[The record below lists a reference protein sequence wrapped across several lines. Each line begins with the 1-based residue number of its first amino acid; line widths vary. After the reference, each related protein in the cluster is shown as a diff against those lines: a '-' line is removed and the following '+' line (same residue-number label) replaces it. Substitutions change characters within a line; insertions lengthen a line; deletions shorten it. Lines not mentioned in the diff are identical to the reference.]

1 MSGSAAPAW
10 PARTRMRTS
19 PFRAR
24 ASVCSCHLTP
34 KCRGEAATSV
44 SIAFIES
51 RSDRAAQCYTVLQ
64 PYLLL
69 GMAARLALQSDWN
82 SARDHQVPTSM
93 NKARLKRL
101 CRTSSRRR
109 CQRFPALSIG
119 KFAGKNSV
127 DPTGGLQSICM
138 ITVRIT

>member
-19 PFRAR
+19 PLRAR

-34 KCRGEAATSV
+34 KGRGEAATSV

-69 GMAARLALQSDWN
+69 SMAARLALESDWN

-109 CQRFPALSIG
+109 CQRVPALSIG